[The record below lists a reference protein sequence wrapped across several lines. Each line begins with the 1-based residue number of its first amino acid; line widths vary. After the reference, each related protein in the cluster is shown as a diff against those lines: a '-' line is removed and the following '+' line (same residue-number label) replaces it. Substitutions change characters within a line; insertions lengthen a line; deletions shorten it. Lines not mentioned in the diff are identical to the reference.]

1 MTPPRLS
8 PILDDHSLDRL
19 LEQINE
25 RRSGWNKNELMKIV
39 APILISALVAW
50 GAVNI
55 RVAVLETRVDELRS
69 NITEIRADVKSLLR
83 MQGESR

>member
-1 MTPPRLS
+1 
-8 PILDDHSLDRL
+8 
-19 LEQINE
+19 
-25 RRSGWNKNELMKIV
+25 MKIV

-83 MQGESR
+83 MQGEAR